1 MNERELKEE
10 IEKTYEL
17 RNITYQRL
25 RVQNFWTRILEIYYS
40 VFTALLSVCG
50 IMKNGEFISQHSVC
64 FTVAVAIL
72 VCFANAQN
80 FSGRAHDL
88 EANLADLLKLKNK
101 ANSLKVGKKQICVE
115 LYKEYIKKCGDSE
128 YHSIIDEY
136 KYNGD
141 WKYKFVVVLA
151 AIFVIVLL
159 LLPVVYVAI
168 FHRGF
173 YSVFRLKY

>member
-1 MNERELKEE
+1 M
-10 IEKTYEL
+10 
-17 RNITYQRL
+17 
-25 RVQNFWTRILEIYYS
+25 
-40 VFTALLSVCG
+40 
-50 IMKNGEFISQHSVC
+50 
-64 FTVAVAIL
+64 

-136 KYNGD
+136 KYNGE
-141 WKYKFVVVLA
+141 WQYKFVVVLA

-168 FHRGF
+168 FHSGF
-173 YSVFRLKY
+173 YSVFRL

>member
-17 RNITYQRL
+17 RYITYQRL

-40 VFTALLSVCG
+40 VFTALLSVCS

-88 EANLADLLKLKNK
+88 EANLADLLKL
-101 ANSLKVGKKQICVE
+101 QICVE

-141 WKYKFVVVLA
+141 WQYKRD
-151 AIFVIVLL
+151 VLL
-159 LLPVVYVAI
+159 LQVICEQQYML
-168 FHRGF
+168 
-173 YSVFRLKY
+173 

>member
-1 MNERELKEE
+1 
-10 IEKTYEL
+10 
-17 RNITYQRL
+17 
-25 RVQNFWTRILEIYYS
+25 
-40 VFTALLSVCG
+40 
-50 IMKNGEFISQHSVC
+50 MKNGEFISQHSVC

-141 WKYKFVVVLA
+141 WQYKRD
-151 AIFVIVLL
+151 VLL
-159 LLPVVYVAI
+159 LQVICEQQYML
-168 FHRGF
+168 
-173 YSVFRLKY
+173 

>member
-1 MNERELKEE
+1 MSNRKKNNQSKDMNERELKEE

-17 RNITYQRL
+17 RYITYQRL

-40 VFTALLSVCG
+40 VFTALLSVCS

-128 YHSIIDEY
+128 YHSIIDVY

-141 WKYKFVVVLA
+141 WQYKRD
-151 AIFVIVLL
+151 VLL
-159 LLPVVYVAI
+159 LQVICEQQYML
-168 FHRGF
+168 
-173 YSVFRLKY
+173 

>member
-40 VFTALLSVCG
+40 VFTALLSVCS

-141 WKYKFVVVLA
+141 WQYKFVVALA

-159 LLPVVYVAI
+159 LLPVVYVTI